1 MWIVAYNVFS
11 VEEVLELLDFI
22 VGKTLGEVNRN
33 NVFYKTENNP
43 NITGIIGDVIEQSVF
58 GYSAYV
64 KQEADLL
71 IDDKSVELKLQ
82 Y

>member
-1 MWIVAYNVFS
+1 MDYVFS
-11 VEEVLELLDFI
+11 VEEVLELLNPI
-22 VGKTLGEVNRN
+22 VGKALGEVDRN
-33 NVFYKTENNP
+33 NVFYKIENNP
-43 NITGIIGDVIEQSVF
+43 KITGIIGDVIEQSVF

-71 IDDKSVELKLQ
+71 IDDKSVKLKLQ

>member
-1 MWIVAYNVFS
+1 MWIMADYVFS
-11 VEEVLELLDFI
+11 VEEVLELLNPI
-22 VGKTLGEVNRN
+22 VGKTLGEVDRN

-43 NITGIIGDVIEQSVF
+43 KITGIIGDVFEKSIF

-64 KQEADLL
+64 KQEAHLL

>member
-1 MWIVAYNVFS
+1 MWIMADNVFS
-11 VEEVLELLDFI
+11 VEKVLELLDFN

-33 NVFYKTENNP
+33 NVFYKIENNP

-64 KQEADLL
+64 KQEADFL
-71 IDDKSVELKLQ
+71 IDDKSVELNLQ